1 MIPPEFQAVVM
12 AGGKGSRMTELTA
25 CKLKCLLPICNHP
38 MIWYPLQMLERFGFR
53 DAIIISQESAR
64 VELQNILDRYKF
76 NIQCE
81 VVGVPNDEDWGTA
94 DSLRHIHDKIKR
106 DIIVVSCDLVTN
118 IIPMKAVNIFRKYDA
133 SLVGVF
139 FPSLSE
145 VASTPGPKA
154 KHRPE
159 RDLVGVD
166 PATSRLVF
174 LASASDFEDSVQF
187 PRAMLKKHQR
197 LSLYSRLVDSHLYI
211 LRKWVVDFLAHERTI
226 STIKGE
232 LLPYVVKKQLSK
244 RLNLMSDQTAIS
256 ERAGEDES
264 IVNSSCNK
272 KDIFQFAQE
281 DDETLRI
288 RQMSVWNDHSNDV
301 SPAFH
306 GDSIRCYADLV
317 PETTDNKDS
326 SKKPFGIRANTLAN
340 YCAINQMVLREWK
353 EITGGKDLPRIS
365 STSVVKSTQVD
376 EHCMIGDDTKV
387 SEKTSLKACVIGSRC
402 VIEEKVRL
410 ANCIVMDGVHI
421 HSGSSLQ
428 GCVICDDADIGN
440 NSDLKECLVGSG
452 HQVRAGAKHS
462 NEVLTD
468 VDRLMEI

>member
-25 CKLKCLLPICNHP
+25 CKPKCLLPICNHP
-38 MIWYPLQMLERFGFR
+38 MIWYPLEMLQRLGFR
-53 DAIIISQESAR
+53 DAIIIVQELAR
-64 VELQNILDRYKF
+64 VELQNMLDRYK
-76 NIQCE
+76 IQLQCE

-106 DIIVVSCDLVTN
+106 DVFIVSCDLVTN
-118 IIPMKAVNIFRKYDA
+118 LTPFKAINIFRKYDA
-133 SLVGVF
+133 SIVGVF
-139 FPSLSE
+139 FPSPAE
-145 VASTPGPKA
+145 MASTPGPKE
-154 KHRPE
+154 KHKPE

-166 PATSRLVF
+166 PVTSRLVF
-174 LASASDFEDSVQF
+174 LASASDFEDSVQL
-187 PRAMLKKHQR
+187 PRALLKKHQR

-211 LRKWVVDFLAHERTI
+211 LKKWVVDFLAHERSI

-232 LLPYVVKKQLSK
+232 LLPYVVKKQLS
-244 RLNLMSDQTAIS
+244 RRSNSSSGQTGIA
-256 ERAGEDES
+256 EHVGEDES
-264 IVNSSCNK
+264 IVNSPFTK
-272 KDIFQFAQE
+272 KDIFQFAKE
-281 DDETLRI
+281 DSETLRI
-288 RQMSVWNDHSNDV
+288 REMSVWNDHCNDM

-306 GDSIRCYADLV
+306 GDSIRCYAGLV
-317 PETTDNKDS
+317 PETEINQGT
-326 SKKPFGIRANTLAN
+326 SKNIIGIRANTLVN
-340 YCAINQMVLREWK
+340 YCAINQMVLEKWEGVK
-353 EITGGKDLPRIS
+353 ELPRIS
-365 STSVVKSTQVD
+365 PTSDVKSTQVCAT
-376 EHCMIGDDTKV
+376 CMIGDDTKV

-410 ANCIVMDGVHI
+410 VNCIIMDGVHI

-428 GCVICDDADIGN
+428 GCVVCDDADIGI

-452 HQVRAGAKHS
+452 HQVRARAKHS